1 MSGYILCQVPR
12 AKVPY
17 YIENISTNIYSIEEL
32 CYYFHHNLCLVDSSV
47 MNEGLS
53 SWVRDGLKLK
63 GLHQKLR
70 SACEKEQPGIRDFVY
85 PVFKEIN
92 YLSYE
97 EMKDFDAQV
106 AALEAEPP
114 SQRMKMKGDSLVENG
129 MYVNALKVYQELL
142 RSLEDQEGRA
152 SFWGSI
158 YHNMGCAYS
167 YLFQKEEALECFEL
181 AYEKL
186 HTGNSLKSYL
196 FAFYNARTPIEYVSK
211 LADLGVDDQTR
222 EAVQREI
229 DLVNNKDT
237 PAIQDHQIDGLL
249 EKMTLSYHR
258 STGS

>member
-32 CYYFHHNLCLVDSSV
+32 CYYFHHNLCLIDDSV

-53 SWVRDGLKLK
+53 GWVRDGLGLK
-63 GLHQKLR
+63 GLYQKLQN
-70 SACEKEQPGIRDFVY
+70 ACEKDESGIRDFVY

-97 EMKDFDAQV
+97 EMKDFDARITT
-106 AALEAEPP
+106 LEAEAPL
-114 SQRMKMKGDSLVENG
+114 QRMRLKGDSLVENG

-142 RSLEDQEGRA
+142 RRLEEKPGSV
-152 SFWGSI
+152 SFEGSI

-167 YLFQKEEALECFEL
+167 YLFQKEEALECFWL
-181 AYEKL
+181 AYEKM

-196 FAFYNARTPIEYVSK
+196 FAFYNARTSIEYVSK
-211 LADLGVDDQTR
+211 LADLGIDEEMR
-222 EAVQREI
+222 KAVQKEI
-229 DLVNNKDT
+229 DAVNSQGR
-237 PAIQDHQIDGLL
+237 PVIQDHQVDELL

>member
-32 CYYFHHNLCLVDSSV
+32 CYYFHHNLCLIDDSM

-53 SWVRDGLKLK
+53 EWIRDGLGLK
-63 GLHQKLR
+63 GLYQKLHN
-70 SACEKEQPGIRDFVY
+70 ACEKDEPGIRDFVY

-97 EMKDFDAQV
+97 ELKDFDAQIS
-106 AALEAEPP
+106 ALEAETPL
-114 SQRMKMKGDSLVENG
+114 QRMRMKGDSLVENG

-142 RSLEDQEGRA
+142 RCMDGKAGSAAFQ
-152 SFWGSI
+152 GSI
-158 YHNMGCAYS
+158 HHNMGCAYS
-167 YLFQKEEALECFEL
+167 YLFQKEEALECFRL
-181 AYEKL
+181 AYEKM
-186 HTGNSLKSYL
+186 HTGSSLKSYL

-211 LADLGVDDQTR
+211 LADLGVDEEMR
-222 EAVQREI
+222 KAVQNEI
-229 DLVNNKDT
+229 DAISNGDKPV
-237 PAIQDHQIDGLL
+237 IQDHQIDGLL